1 MHMFYT
7 LVAGLRIL
15 WMMASARV
23 RYQVRRFRGRA
34 PDRDVLFRQ
43 SRAFAHHVM
52 TLTRTRLVVRG
63 GECLRV
69 LPAGRPVVIVSN
81 HESYLDIP
89 AIMAAMP
96 WIVGFVAKKEL
107 ARIPLLGYWI
117 RELGGVMLDRKNLRK
132 SHETLSGIRSGGC
145 HGALL
150 VFPEG
155 TRNKAG
161 TVAAFKPG
169 SLRLAF
175 DRGALI
181 VPVCIAG
188 SRRKFEG
195 NRYRIRAGNIH
206 VRIFEPVDTQ
216 MIPTSQKAGLAKR
229 LEEMIRKAHNAPP

>member
-1 MHMFYT
+1 MFYT
-7 LVAGLRIL
+7 LIAGLRIL

-23 RYQVRRFRGRA
+23 RYQVHRFPGRA
-34 PDRDVLFRQ
+34 PDRDFLFRQ
-43 SRAFAHHVM
+43 YRVFARHVM
-52 TLTRTRLVVRG
+52 IFTRTRLEVRG
-63 GECLRV
+63 SECLRH
-69 LPAGRPVVIVSN
+69 LPAGRPVVVVSN

-96 WIVGFVAKKEL
+96 WVVGFVAKKEL

-132 SHETLSGIRSGGC
+132 SRETLSGIKLGGH

-175 DRGALI
+175 DRGAMI
-181 VPVCIAG
+181 VPVCIFG
-188 SRRKFEG
+188 GRRKFEG
-195 NRYRIRAGNIH
+195 NRYRIREGNIH
-206 VRIFEPVDTQ
+206 LRIFEPVDTQ
-216 MIPTSQKAGLAKR
+216 AILASQRTGLAKR
-229 LEEMIRKAHNAPP
+229 LEEMIREAHDAQL